1 MLTDRQIP
9 GLSIIL
15 TTACM
20 RPLPLHRA
28 GVPHVYF
35 PPYTRS
41 QAVYV
46 QCRSVLSL
54 PDSLHTSLDAEDIA
68 LVYKQFAITVY
79 DSLIAPTSM
88 SLTTFRKVCN
98 RLWPRFIWPAVSG
111 EVPLGKSKN
120 WDFPRLLVRGRALFH
135 TEGESAL
142 LDTLQAADQPWTFN
156 DLIQHKKKLEAQREG
171 QADDTPPALP
181 TPSKRSQTTIQTS
194 TLYDKPCPEPTRK
207 PLLGSLATLL
217 LLSAHLS
224 SHTPS
229 KHDILLF
236 SRLSTASSK
245 HRKIRYIKRGN
256 PTSSGTPKKPMEDGR
271 RKDKTKSLAPKSFS
285 MERLLAIARAVHPE
299 GVGTQVGRGRG
310 RGGEGWSDQV
320 ARAMGELERMRLVRR
335 EDEGHDDGGGGKWRV
350 NVGREVVAELAGRHG
365 MGVQEWELEL

>member
-1 MLTDRQIP
+1 
-9 GLSIIL
+9 
-15 TTACM
+15 M
-20 RPLPLHRA
+20 RPLPLHRP
-28 GVPHVYF
+28 GVPHIYF
-35 PPYTRS
+35 PVYTRS
-41 QAVYV
+41 QAIYI
-46 QCRSVLSL
+46 QCRSTPGRPDTLSCAL
-54 PDSLHTSLDAEDIA
+54 AAEDLA

-79 DSLIAPTSM
+79 DSLIAPTTT

-111 EVPLGKSKN
+111 EMPPGKSKN
-120 WDFPRLLVRGRALFH
+120 WDFPRLLVRGRSLFH

-142 LDTLQAADQPWTFN
+142 LDTLQSSDQPWTFN
-156 DLIQHKKKLEAQREG
+156 DLIQQSKKLAARTNSQVE
-171 QADDTPPALP
+171 DPTPFHAATSRRPRTTTKSDPSPSKPALEH
-181 TPSKRSQTTIQTS
+181 TH
-194 TLYDKPCPEPTRK
+194 K
-207 PLLGSLATLL
+207 PLLGALATLL

-256 PTSSGTPKKPMEDGR
+256 PGANGGTPRKAMEDGR
-271 RKDKTKSLAPKSFS
+271 RKDKTKSLAPKGFS

-299 GVGTQVGRGRG
+299 GVGMTQGGGGSGSAGRG

-335 EDEGHDDGGGGKWRV
+335 ENDGHEDGGGGKWRV
-350 NVGREVVAELAGRHG
+350 NVGREVVAELAARHG
-365 MGVQEWELEL
+365 MGVQEWELDL